1 MYIRKAEKKDVYDC
15 VPLIYSAGVP
25 LFDYI
30 YRHEQIT
37 AEHFIHKEF
46 LSEYGYTSYNLHW
59 VVEHQGKVIAVVA
72 CYATKDLSRMDNG
85 TIKNILK
92 MYKFRFPRVLMRAL
106 NSSSV
111 VTKPSETSLHVANF
125 GVHPNYRSQGIGTQ
139 LLQHLKM
146 HAIEQGYSGLSL
158 DVSKAN
164 PKGQSLYE
172 RIGFKVVE
180 ETAFKDE
187 NTQRIPNGRRMEWYF

>member
-72 CYATKDLSRMDNG
+72 WLCNK
-85 TIKNILK
+85 
-92 MYKFRFPRVLMRAL
+92 RF
-106 NSSSV
+106 
-111 VTKPSETSLHVANF
+111 
-125 GVHPNYRSQGIGTQ
+125 
-139 LLQHLKM
+139 
-146 HAIEQGYSGLSL
+146 
-158 DVSKAN
+158 VSY
-164 PKGQSLYE
+164 G
-172 RIGFKVVE
+172 
-180 ETAFKDE
+180 
-187 NTQRIPNGRRMEWYF
+187 